1 MVEPTPDPTL
11 DAKYNV
17 NKIFIPGFTDRAG
30 GRGVSVAEA
39 KNFFKNLR
47 ETNPVAYNALKTGA
61 AARGIPTDHKSL
73 LKIMNAAVDWTQT
86 INNPLRNSSPTGID
100 PAAYL
105 DYYNAGS
112 VDLGGGSKRVYG
124 TQQVVD
130 ERVTQYSKSGAAAD
144 IQKMARGEMGQ
155 ELMGNQVSAYTA
167 AVNAAA
173 KKEPAIYKGTT
184 TTKAPSKGLALG
196 STISKGTQTTGFDA
210 TEFAKNFVRRQEG
223 YAENFA
229 ASTFLKLVQ
238 GAITDPNRIGEV
250 VQ

>member
-1 MVEPTPDPTL
+1 MVEPDPTT
-11 DAKYNV
+11 DPKYNV
-17 NKIFIPGFTDRAG
+17 NKIFIPGFTDKPR
-30 GRGVSVAEA
+30 GRGASIAEA
-39 KNFFKNLR
+39 KNFFTNLR
-47 ETNPVAYNALKTGA
+47 ETNPVAYNALKTAA
-61 AARGIPTDHKSL
+61 AARGIPSDHKSL
-73 LKIMNAAVDWTQT
+73 MKIMSRAVDWTQT
-86 INNPLRNSSPTGID
+86 INNPLRSQAGGID

-112 VDLGGGSKRVYG
+112 VDLGEGSQRVYG
-124 TQQVVD
+124 TQKVTD
-130 ERVTQYSKSGAAAD
+130 ERVTQFSKSGAAAD
-144 IQKMARGEMGQ
+144 VQKMARAEMGQ
-155 ELMGNQVSAYTA
+155 ELMGGQVSAYTA

-196 STISKGTQTTGFDA
+196 ETISKGTQTTGFDA

-229 ASTFLKLVQ
+229 ASSFLKLVQ

-250 VQ
+250 I